1 MSIKNK
7 PLLKKIVLG
16 SVQFGEKYGISN
28 VSGQTSIHQV
38 YKILDYALINSIN
51 TIDTA
56 PSYGG
61 SEEIIGN
68 ILNDKWKIITKTRYS
83 NGEVEFEEIVSN
95 FNESLKK
102 LKVDSVHGLL
112 VHNGD
117 QLLGKDG
124 ELIFSAMKK
133 LKDLG
138 VVDKIGVSVYDSIQI
153 KKIINK
159 FEIDIIQLPFNIFDQ
174 RLLKDGTLHDLK
186 NKNIEIHARSIFLQ
200 GLLLMDIKSIP
211 AYFNPILDTLKK
223 YHTEARY
230 LSMTN
235 LEFALSFVNSVKE
248 IDCLV
253 IGVET
258 LKHLEDMVN
267 SSFLDL
273 DVEKFKSL
281 AIYDKK
287 FINPSNWS
295 L

>member
-68 ILNDKWKIITKTRYS
+68 ILNDKWKIITKTKYS

-117 QLLGKDG
+117 QLLGKNG

-133 LKDLG
+133 L
-138 VVDKIGVSVYDSIQI
+138 
-153 KKIINK
+153 
-159 FEIDIIQLPFNIFDQ
+159 
-174 RLLKDGTLHDLK
+174 
-186 NKNIEIHARSIFLQ
+186 
-200 GLLLMDIKSIP
+200 
-211 AYFNPILDTLKK
+211 
-223 YHTEARY
+223 
-230 LSMTN
+230 
-235 LEFALSFVNSVKE
+235 
-248 IDCLV
+248 
-253 IGVET
+253 
-258 LKHLEDMVN
+258 
-267 SSFLDL
+267 
-273 DVEKFKSL
+273 
-281 AIYDKK
+281 
-287 FINPSNWS
+287 
-295 L
+295 